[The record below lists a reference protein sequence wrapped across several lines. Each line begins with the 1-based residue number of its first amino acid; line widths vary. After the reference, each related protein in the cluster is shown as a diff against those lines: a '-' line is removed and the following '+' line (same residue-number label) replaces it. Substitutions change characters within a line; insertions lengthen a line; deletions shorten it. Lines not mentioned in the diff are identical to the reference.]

1 MPTHYTC
8 IVEDFM
14 KLTPGYQLI
23 YTETVDE
30 NIRFYSLRTH
40 SLFPST
46 PQPKESLLAGPF
58 IHVCKEAAHP

>member
-1 MPTHYTC
+1 
-8 IVEDFM
+8 M

-40 SLFPST
+40 SIFPST
-46 PQPKESLLAGPF
+46 PQPLESLLAGPF